1 MQKRVLAA
9 VLAAAFAPLGAM
21 AEVTGASVG
30 YDYTSLA
37 ENGMSGYNKS
47 ELNGAMEYSFGSAL
61 SMQGDM
67 ALRVLDGTKV
77 DSQGL
82 TLHTIV
88 RPGGGATALGF
99 FAGKDW
105 VDGKGMEFY
114 GLEGA
119 GQMGAISYDAALTHV
134 DGRNADANGLSLR
147 GAYALSDRFDLGG
160 RFDGYRAS
168 GETLSR
174 YAATA
179 GLAISPGLK
188 MTGELGRFDTAGR
201 DTETY
206 IGLGVK
212 ATFGGSGGA
221 TFGKRGFMDFAP
233 AY

>member
-9 VLAAAFAPLGAM
+9 VLAAAFAPIGAM
-21 AEVTGASVG
+21 GEVTGASVG
-30 YDYTSLA
+30 YDYTALA

-47 ELNGAMEYSFGSAL
+47 EVNGSMEYSFGPSV

-67 ALRVLDGTKV
+67 ALRVFDGTQV

-88 RPGGGATALGF
+88 RPGGSTALGF

-105 VDGKGMEFY
+105 VDGRGMEFY

-119 GQMGAISYDAALTHV
+119 GQIGAVSYDAAFTHV
-134 DGRNADANGLSLR
+134 DGRNADANALALR
-147 GAYALSDRFDLGG
+147 GAYAMSDRFDLGG

-179 GLAISPGLK
+179 GFALTPGLK

-212 ATFGGSGGA
+212 ATFGGSSGT
-221 TFGKRGFMDFAP
+221 TFAKRGFMDFAP

>member
-1 MQKRVLAA
+1 MQKRVLVA

-30 YDYTSLA
+30 FDYTGLA

-47 ELNGAMEYSFGSAL
+47 ELGGSMEYSFGPAL

-67 ALRVLDGTKV
+67 AMRVLNGTDV

-88 RPGGGATALGF
+88 RPGSETALGF

-105 VDGKGMEFY
+105 VEGKGIEFY

-119 GQMGAISYDAALTHV
+119 GQFGAISYEAALTHV
-134 DGRNADANGLSLR
+134 DGHNSDANGLSLR
-147 GAYALSDRFDLGG
+147 GGYAMSDRFDLGG

-179 GLAISPGLK
+179 GLAISPGLE
-188 MTGELGRFDTAGR
+188 MTGELGRFDAAGR

-212 ATFGGSGGA
+212 ATFGGNGGT